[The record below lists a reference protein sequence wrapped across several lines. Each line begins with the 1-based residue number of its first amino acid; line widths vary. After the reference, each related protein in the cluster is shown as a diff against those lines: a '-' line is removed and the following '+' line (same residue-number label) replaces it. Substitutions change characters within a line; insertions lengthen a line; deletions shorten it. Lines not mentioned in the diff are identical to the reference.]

1 VTPRPL
7 TVVLIVPTGV
17 GASIGG
23 FAGDALPVA
32 RAIAQISD
40 TLITH
45 PNVLNGAQLYW
56 PIPNALYVEGYALD
70 KFAQGCWGLQPVHQN
85 RIGLILDSGI
95 EPDLQLRHLQAV
107 DASRATL
114 GLNITDYVLTDVPLN
129 VELRMSES
137 GASWGTIA
145 NPDSLLRAAEK
156 LITQAKVEA
165 IAVVARF
172 PDDEGSQALANYRH
186 GTGVDPLA
194 GAEAVI
200 SHLIVRTFKIPC
212 AHAPALLPLPLDPHL
227 SPRSAA
233 EEIGYTFL
241 SCVLAGL
248 SKAPQFVTPTV
259 GQASCPTQILSGQD
273 ARPTQILGGQD
284 ARPTQIL
291 GGQDAH
297 PTRESQGL
305 WADRVDA
312 VVIPATA
319 CGGSAI
325 LSLSGRSSVQIIAV
339 GDNKTQMQATPE
351 KLGIKALQVNSYL
364 EAIGV
369 LVALRTGIS
378 PASLSADISPLRYLS
393 NSTKQI

>member
-1 VTPRPL
+1 MNQRPF

-70 KFAQGCWGLQPVHQN
+70 KFAAGCWGLQPVHQN
-85 RIGLILDSGI
+85 RIGLILDAGI

-107 DASRATL
+107 DAARATL
-114 GLNITDYVLTDVPLN
+114 GLNITDFVLTDRPLQ
-129 VELRMSES
+129 VELRISES
-137 GASWGTIA
+137 GASWGTIG

-156 LITQAKVEA
+156 LIEQARVEA

-172 PDDEGSQALANYRH
+172 PDDEGSLALENYRR
-186 GTGVDPLA
+186 GKGVDPLA

-212 AHAPALLPLPLDPHL
+212 AHAPALSALPLDPHL

-241 SCVLAGL
+241 PCVLAGL
-248 SKAPQFVTPTV
+248 GKAPQFVTPTV
-259 GQASCPTQILSGQD
+259 GQASCLSQV
-273 ARPTQILGGQD
+273 LGGQD
-284 ARPTQIL
+284 ARTQVL
-291 GGQDAH
+291 GGHLAR
-297 PTRESQGL
+297 PTREKFYANRRDFESQGL

-325 LSLSGRSSVQIIAV
+325 LSLSGRESVQIIAV

-351 KLGIKALQVNSYL
+351 KLGIQALQVNSYL

-369 LVALRTGIS
+369 LVAKRAGIS
-378 PASLSADISPLRYLS
+378 PASLGADISPLRRLS
-393 NSTKQI
+393 D